1 MGLSIGPVTN
11 VLSALRG
18 APEFGQARLRG
29 EDERVERPNGRERAN
44 TFAREERPDPSQF
57 RAGFGEGTISPL
69 TAAFRTIDRTVQG
82 VRENQPT
89 IQEIRERFQARAAE
103 RRAETFRETRG
114 EALGNP
120 LRPIETGL
128 PEPSRRV
135 RAFADTDPPA
145 DRGPLAPNRAEEAN
159 RSESAFSSTRVQES
173 ERSERPSPAEFRAD
187 RIEAAREQN
196 RPDRPR
202 LDVRI

>member
-18 APEFGQARLRG
+18 TPELGQARLRG
-29 EDERVERPNGRERAN
+29 EDARVERPSGRERAN
-44 TFAREERPDPSQF
+44 AFAREERPDPNQL

-82 VRENQPT
+82 VRESQPT

-103 RRAETFRETRG
+103 RLAETFRETRG

-120 LRPIETGL
+120 LRPIEPGL

-135 RAFADTDPPA
+135 RAFAETDPPTE
-145 DRGPLAPNRAEEAN
+145 REPLAPNRTEETSRTNRTNGTERAAN
-159 RSESAFSSTRVQES
+159 S
-173 ERSERPSPAEFRAD
+173 ERNERPSPAEFRAD
-187 RIEAAREQN
+187 RLEAAREQD

-202 LDVRI
+202 LDVRV